1 MTLSFYNTATKRLE
15 EFKPLYENEAR
26 LYTCGP
32 TVYNFAHIGNF
43 RAYIFE
49 DILVRV
55 LAYAGYKV
63 TQVMNLTDVDD
74 KTIKGCRA
82 AGIPL
87 KQYTK
92 PYIDAF
98 FEDIKTLNITPAAKY
113 PAATDHIPEMQALI
127 GKLFENG
134 LAYKSDDGSV
144 YFNVAKFPNYGH
156 PAHIDVGGM
165 RGGARVSQDEYEK
178 ESVGD
183 FALWKGYTPEDGSV
197 VWDSP
202 WGRGR
207 PGWHI
212 ECSAMSMKYLGET
225 FDLHTGGIDNLF
237 PHHANET
244 AQAEGATGKPFVNCW
259 LHCAHL
265 RLNGEKMSKS
275 LGNFY
280 TLRDLLAKGWSG
292 REIRFVL
299 VGGHYRQVLNFTFDA
314 LAQAHTSL
322 ARIDAFVGRL
332 KEAAREQG
340 TGNREQGISPIS
352 NPQSP
357 ISYLDRAKEAFEK
370 AISEDLNMPEA
381 LAALFGLI
389 RDGNT
394 ALDAAASV
402 QSSEFRVQS
411 SGGPGAVLA
420 EPSNRQTV
428 KPSNPEIEA
437 ACCLDLL
444 RRMDTVFGFI
454 FSGKADDELP
464 ADVQAQLD
472 ARAAARKAKNWAES
486 DRIRD
491 ALKAAGWEVKD
502 TPQGQKVRRLTP
514 A

>member
-1 MTLSFYNTATKRLE
+1 MQLSFYNTATKRLE
-15 EFKPLYENEAR
+15 PFQPVAPGEAR

-43 RAYIFE
+43 RAYVFE

-98 FEDIKTLNITPAAKY
+98 FEDIRTLNITPAAKY

-127 GKLFENG
+127 AKLFENG

-183 FALWKGYTPEDGSV
+183 FALWKGYTPEDGEV

-280 TLRDLLAKGWSG
+280 TLRDLLAKGWTG

-314 LAQAHTSL
+314 LAQARTSL

-332 KEAAREQG
+332 KEAVGERE
-340 TGNREQGISPIS
+340 TGNGERGISPIS
-352 NPQSP
+352 HPLSP
-357 ISYLDRAKEAFEK
+357 ISYLENAKSAFET
-370 AISEDLNMPEA
+370 AISDDLNMPEA

-394 ALDAAASV
+394 ALDAAAGNG
-402 QSSEFRVQS
+402 ER
-411 SGGPGAVLA
+411 GTGNG
-420 EPSNRQTV
+420 EPSNGQTV
-428 KPSNPEIEA
+428 KRSNQEIEA

-454 FSGKADDELP
+454 FFGVKDDELP

-472 ARAAARKAKNWAES
+472 ARAAARKAKQWAES

-491 ALKAAGWEVKD
+491 ALRAAGWEVKD
-502 TPQGQKVRRLTP
+502 TPQGQKVRRL
-514 A
+514 